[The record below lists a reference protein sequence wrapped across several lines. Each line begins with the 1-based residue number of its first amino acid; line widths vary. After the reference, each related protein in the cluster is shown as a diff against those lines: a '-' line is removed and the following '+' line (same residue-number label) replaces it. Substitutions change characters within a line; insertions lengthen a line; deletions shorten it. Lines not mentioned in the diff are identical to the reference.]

1 MLRIVF
7 VYNVMGRTQIFQWSY
22 SFKHRETLLG
32 DCEHLGH
39 SSTGHRDKVYRNFA
53 KLLMKIDQHCEEVL
67 EPLRE
72 QVCQKHLEQW
82 QNKD

>member
-1 MLRIVF
+1 MEIDEMLRIVF

-39 SSTGHRDKVYRNFA
+39 SSTGHRDKV
-53 KLLMKIDQHCEEVL
+53 
-67 EPLRE
+67 
-72 QVCQKHLEQW
+72 
-82 QNKD
+82 